1 MDVQKTT
8 WNEKLMWSEWKIK
21 QAVEKWPN
29 FLEKKKNFLEFFL
42 FLREEKKSRKNSD
55 IYFFKGIFQERRN
68 EFRPQWINSN
78 LCQENSRKCHFATLL
93 GNWFLFC
100 FSFWKWPK
108 FSIFFLCKKFFLM
121 FYFVFKNTRN
131 FPEKEIRS
139 QKLRGFWYFEQ
150 KENTWYFLKDKK
162 YFIPLNILLL
172 YSHNLE
178 SNFGKDYRTNP
189 KILL

>member
-1 MDVQKTT
+1 MNSDHNGSIPTCVK
-8 WNEKLMWSEWKIK
+8 KIVVNAIS
-21 QAVEKWPN
+21 QPCWEIDFYFVFLFENDQN
-29 FLEKKKNFLEFFL
+29 FLF
-42 FLREEKKSRKNSD
+42 
-55 IYFFKGIFQERRN
+55 
-68 EFRPQWINSN
+68 
-78 LCQENSRKCHFATLL
+78 
-93 GNWFLFC
+93 
-100 FSFWKWPK
+100 
-108 FSIFFLCKKFFLM
+108 FFLCKKFFLM